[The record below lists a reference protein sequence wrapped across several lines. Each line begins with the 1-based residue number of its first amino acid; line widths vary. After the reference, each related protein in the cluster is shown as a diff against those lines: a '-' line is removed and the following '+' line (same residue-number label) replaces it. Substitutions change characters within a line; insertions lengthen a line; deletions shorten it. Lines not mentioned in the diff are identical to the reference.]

1 MSKKHD
7 LLMNELFTI
16 EQLLEDISTNLE
28 RKRRTSKKTAKKAN
42 E

>member
-16 EQLLEDISTNLE
+16 EQLLEDISINLE
-28 RKRRTSKKTAKKAN
+28 RKRRTSKKTAKKTN

>member
-16 EQLLEDISTNLE
+16 EQLLEDISFNLE
-28 RKRRTSKKTAKKAN
+28 RKRRTSKKTAKKTN